1 MTLNQI
7 QLSYMICGY
16 NSALTR
22 THCKLGFNS
31 LLFAIPVF
39 PANLVLN
46 LCAGY
51 AQGHYASSPH
61 NKIALDYVNLIVN
74 ICSVKSVKFYK
85 TSSGKVPVQEF
96 LDSLSSKHA
105 QKVTWVLELIERLD
119 QVPVQYFK
127 KLKSTDDIWE
137 VRARVGSN
145 SFRLLGFIDTND
157 EFVILTNGFAKK
169 SQKTPKKE
177 IKLAEQRKADYLSR
191 KGGKQ

>member
-1 MTLNQI
+1 
-7 QLSYMICGY
+7 
-16 NSALTR
+16 
-22 THCKLGFNS
+22 
-31 LLFAIPVF
+31 
-39 PANLVLN
+39 
-46 LCAGY
+46 
-51 AQGHYASSPH
+51 
-61 NKIALDYVNLIVN
+61 
-74 ICSVKSVKFYK
+74 VKSVKFYK

>member
-1 MTLNQI
+1 
-7 QLSYMICGY
+7 
-16 NSALTR
+16 
-22 THCKLGFNS
+22 
-31 LLFAIPVF
+31 
-39 PANLVLN
+39 
-46 LCAGY
+46 
-51 AQGHYASSPH
+51 
-61 NKIALDYVNLIVN
+61 
-74 ICSVKSVKFYK
+74 VKTVRFYK

-105 QKVTWVLELIERLD
+105 QKVAWVLELIERLD

-145 SFRLLGFIDTND
+145 SFRLLGFIDDHD